1 MKVYKLKTTKGYYDC
16 DCTGRFYADM
26 TAKTYGSVFVYVYKC
41 DKCGTR
47 KAMRCQTETREQMCY
62 NKGESEKRQLL

>member
-1 MKVYKLKTTKGYYDC
+1 MKVYKIKSDYYAC
-16 DCTGRFYADM
+16 NADCTGRFYADM